1 MSKFFLFYLL
11 VWITDNF
18 LLALVILLVLY
29 FFLDRRYVGFLPG
42 VTARFRTGREIRRLK
57 REVML
62 NPHNAQAQSDLGRN
76 LVKVKRY
83 QEGVGCLEKAVE
95 KMSDIP
101 ETRFYLGV
109 GYLNLGEL
117 DKARTQLEA
126 AIELDPR
133 YGYGEA
139 YLKLGDL
146 GMLAKDL
153 DGALAGY
160 EAFTGIHTSSS
171 EGFYKLGEVWLARG
185 DGSKAREQLE
195 KAVLAFRGS
204 PPHKKRIDRPWYW
217 KARSKIPRLR
227 PSSP

>member
-1 MSKFFLFYLL
+1 
-11 VWITDNF
+11 
-18 LLALVILLVLY
+18 
-29 FFLDRRYVGFLPG
+29 G
-42 VTARFRTGREIRRLK
+42 VTARFRTSREIRRLK

-76 LVKVKRY
+76 LVRVKRY
-83 QEGVGCLEKAVE
+83 QEGISCLEEAVG

-109 GYLNLGEL
+109 GYLNVGEL
-117 DKARTQLEA
+117 EKARTHLEA

-139 YLKLGDL
+139 YLRLGDL
-146 GMLAKDL
+146 NMLEKNL
-153 DGALAGY
+153 DSALASY

-171 EGFYKLGEVWLARG
+171 EGYYKLGEVWLARG
-185 DGSKAREQLE
+185 DAGKARDQMK
-195 KAVLAFRGS
+195 KAVAAFRGS

-217 KARSKIPRLR
+217 KARAKIPRLR
-227 PSSP
+227 PSPQ